1 LDVNIAHF
9 LEIGLLAVCGAAAL
23 MSSIGIL
30 MVRDFYERLHYMG
43 PAGSVGTVAIA
54 GALLLK
60 EPFTSA
66 GMKVILVAVLLVI
79 SNSVLTH
86 ATARAGR
93 VHQIG
98 DWKPKRGEDIVM
110 ESASEPARSRA
121 SKRKSRK
128 HRRKNSE
135 E

>member
-1 LDVNIAHF
+1 M
-9 LEIGLLAVCGAAAL
+9 CGVAAL
-23 MSSIGIL
+23 VSSIGIL
-30 MVRDFYERLHYMG
+30 MARDFYERLHYMG
-43 PAGSVGTVAIA
+43 PAGTLGVAATA

-60 EPFTSA
+60 EPFTSV
-66 GMKVILVAVLLVI
+66 GMKVIMITLLLVI

-93 VHQIG
+93 IHQLG
-98 DWKPKRGEDIVM
+98 DWKPKRGEDIVR
-110 ESASEPARSRA
+110 ESHSESTRNRDG
-121 SKRKSRK
+121 KGKSRK

>member
-1 LDVNIAHF
+1 MNVAYV
-9 LEIGLLAVCGAAAL
+9 LEAGLLALCGVAAL
-23 MSSIGIL
+23 TSSIGIL
-30 MVRDFYERLHYMG
+30 AGRDFYDRLHYLG
-43 PAGSVGTVAIA
+43 PAGSLGVVAMA

-60 EPFTSA
+60 EPFSSA
-66 GMKVILVAVLLVI
+66 GLKVIMITLLLVI

-93 VHQIG
+93 IHQLG
-98 DWKPKRGEDIVM
+98 DWQPKRGEGIRK
-110 ESASEPARSRA
+110 ESPIKSSWNRD

-128 HRRKNSE
+128 RRGKKSE